1 MLLSPLHTLRRPA
14 GTLNR
19 STGTP
24 YRLVLAHFYHWYP
37 QPIVGSSMQQIMHDT
52 HQPTVQLLLHDKLV
66 QKQILDCN
74 LNSSQTN
81 TFLLFIVQLS
91 ITFNDN
97 ELLVYVVLT
106 FLDNGGL
113 CSIISVVHTA
123 VVAPAERDGV

>member
-1 MLLSPLHTLRRPA
+1 M
-14 GTLNR
+14 
-19 STGTP
+19 
-24 YRLVLAHFYHWYP
+24 
-37 QPIVGSSMQQIMHDT
+37 
-52 HQPTVQLLLHDKLV
+52 

-81 TFLLFIVQLS
+81 TFFLFIVQLS

-123 VVAPAERDGV
+123 VVTPVERDGV